1 MKYIDHLKELRKRIL
16 LSFFILII
24 SFCFFIYNASFVG
37 EILTKPLFDLFD
49 DSDKKRMIFTAL
61 PEVFVSNL
69 KIALFA
75 SFLTSFPF
83 LILQTVLFIYPALY
97 KKEKK
102 IIIPTFLLIPI
113 LFICGVCFAYF
124 FLIPIIWNF
133 FISFENF
140 LQGSIP
146 VVLESKYSEYMKLTM
161 YLLFASGLSFEFP
174 VLLFILSKLGV
185 VSYETLKKKRKYFF
199 IGIIIFSA
207 ILTPPDVISQ
217 IGIAIPLIIFYEFSL
232 LLIKLTKKNN

>member
-83 LILQTVLFIYPALY
+83 LISQIILFIYPALY

-102 IIIPTFLLIPI
+102 IIIPTFSLIPI

-199 IGIIIFSA
+199 IGIVIFSA

>member
-83 LILQTVLFIYPALY
+83 LISQIVLFIYPALY

-102 IIIPTFLLIPI
+102 IIVPTFSLIPI

-185 VSYETLKKKRKYFF
+185 VSYETLRKKRKYFF
-199 IGIIIFSA
+199 IGIVIFSA

>member
-37 EILTKPLFDLFD
+37 EILTKPLFNLFD

-83 LILQTVLFIYPALY
+83 LISQILLFIYPALY
-97 KKEKK
+97 KNEKK
-102 IIIPTFLLIPI
+102 IIVPTFLLIPI

-199 IGIIIFSA
+199 IGIVIFSA
-207 ILTPPDVISQ
+207 VLTPPDVISQ

>member
-75 SFLTSFPF
+75 SFLTTFPF
-83 LILQTVLFIYPALY
+83 LISQIVLFIYPALY

-102 IIIPTFLLIPI
+102 IIVPTFLLIPI

-185 VSYETLKKKRKYFF
+185 VSYETLRKKRKYFF
-199 IGIIIFSA
+199 IGIVIFSA

>member
-37 EILTKPLFDLFD
+37 EILTKPLFDLFV

-83 LILQTVLFIYPALY
+83 LISQIILFIYPALY

-102 IIIPTFLLIPI
+102 IIVPTFLLIPI

-199 IGIIIFSA
+199 IGIVIFSA

>member
-16 LSFFILII
+16 LSFFVLIV
-24 SFCFFIYNASFVG
+24 SFCIFLYYASFVG
-37 EILTKPLFDLFD
+37 EILSKPLFNLFD

-75 SFLTSFPF
+75 AFLTAFPF
-83 LILQTVLFIYPALY
+83 LISQIVLFIYPALY

-102 IIIPTFLLIPI
+102 IFIPTFFLIPI
-113 LFICGVCFAYF
+113 LFICGITFAYF
-124 FLIPIIWNF
+124 FLIPIIWDF
-133 FISFENF
+133 FLSFENF
-140 LQGSIP
+140 LQGSVP
-146 VVLESKYSEYMKLTM
+146 VELESKYSEYMKLTM

-174 VLLFILSKLGV
+174 ILLFVLSKVGIV
-185 VSYETLKKKRKYFF
+185 DYETLKTKRKYFF
-199 IGIIIFSA
+199 IGIIVFSA
-207 ILTPPDVISQ
+207 IFTPPDVISQ
-217 IGIAIPLIIFYEFSL
+217 IGIAIPLIIFYEFSI

>member
-83 LILQTVLFIYPALY
+83 LISQIVLFIYPALY

-102 IIIPTFLLIPI
+102 IIVPTFLLIPI

-199 IGIIIFSA
+199 IGIVIFSA
-207 ILTPPDVISQ
+207 VLTPPDVISQ

>member
-24 SFCFFIYNASFVG
+24 SFCFFLYFASLVG
-37 EILTKPLFDLFD
+37 EILSKPLFNLFD
-49 DSDKKRMIFTAL
+49 ESDNKRMIFTAL

-75 SFLTSFPF
+75 SFLTSSPF
-83 LILQTVLFIYPALY
+83 LILQIVLFIYPALY

-102 IIIPTFLLIPI
+102 ILIPTFFFIPVF
-113 LFICGVCFAYF
+113 FISGVMFAYF
-124 FLIPIIWNF
+124 FLIPIIWDF
-133 FISFENF
+133 FISYENF
-140 LQGSIP
+140 LKSSIP
-146 VVLESKYSEYMKLTM
+146 VELESKYSEYMKLTM

-174 VLLFILSKLGV
+174 VLLIVLSKLGLI
-185 VSYETLKKKRKYFF
+185 SYETLKTKRKYFF

-207 ILTPPDVISQ
+207 IFTPPDVISQ

-232 LLIKLTKKNN
+232 LLIKLTKNK